1 MEKNEFHHRM
11 DGMGS
16 LMEWMKWL
24 NEFPCDDNVWYYY
37 ETTHLR
43 KEQFFSRIKY
53 IHNVWNPA
61 ANEMVSMKILLLLH
75 HFTLPLNCGVKRE
88 GNGKSS
94 PWNLVIFTLILNLCG
109 STYLLYTSQTNRC
122 GLVAHIWYWV
132 RGWCPEATFIRFS
145 C

>member
-1 MEKNEFHHRM
+1 MEKTNFITEW
-11 DGMGS
+11 
-16 LMEWMKWL
+16 MEWGYWW
-24 NEFPCDDNVWYYY
+24 NGWNDWTNFHV
-37 ETTHLR
+37 TTTCEIITKPR
-43 KEQFFSRIKY
+43 IYVRNNFFSRIKY